1 MSRRARITLEPD
13 VETTFSEDTAV
24 PEPETGVTGDASAAG
39 GAEDVAATAV
49 VGRGGLDKSTIFK
62 TVLAGLAV
70 VAMVL
75 IWKNRRP

>member
-1 MSRRARITLEPD
+1 MQPSRNHTRQVRVGSSTI
-13 VETTFSEDTAV
+13 
-24 PEPETGVTGDASAAG
+24 G
-39 GAEDVAATAV
+39 GGGRVVVQSMCATKTEDVAATAV

-62 TVLAGLAV
+62 TVLAGLAG